1 MDDPHPPGD
10 AELVLYLRRAHEAQA
25 LFLNNVTI
33 QLLSSDE
40 EGRAMKAWGSGV
52 LFRVLGRSFIVTAE
66 HLLDGRR
73 LWLRSPLL
81 ADPIA
86 LRGSRTIADKERDV
100 MVIQPSEEALAAMAR
115 LRFLTLAEV
124 NLDPAQQVFA
134 ITGFPLELNQRVP
147 QTMTA
152 MSYITHRYS
161 GSVVGLRYAGDERQ
175 ILLEY
180 ALTNSVGAD
189 GTDAGLPRH
198 LHGMSGCPVWAATAP
213 DERLSLAGVQT
224 STIETPGLLI
234 VKATRW
240 NVVLGMLSRKFPELV
255 PELKTL
261 GFDVRE

>member
-1 MDDPHPPGD
+1 MCDPEPPRD
-10 AELVLYLRRAHEAQA
+10 AELVQYLRHAHEAQSR
-25 LFLNNVTI
+25 FLNSVTV

-40 EGRAMKAWGSGV
+40 DGKVMRAWGSGV

-81 ADPIA
+81 PNPLA
-86 LRGSRTIADKERDV
+86 LRGSRTIGAKEGDV
-100 MVIQPSEEALAAMAR
+100 MVIQPSEEASAATAQ
-115 LRFLTLAEV
+115 LGSLTLTDV
-124 NLDPAQQVFA
+124 NLNPAQQVFS

-147 QTMTA
+147 QSMTA

-161 GSVVGLRYAGDERQ
+161 GSAAGLRFDGDDRQ

-180 ALTNSVGAD
+180 ALTDSVGAD

-198 LHGMSGCPVWAATAP
+198 LHGMSGCPVWATTAP
-213 DERLSLAGVQT
+213 DARLSVAGVQT
-224 STIETPGLLI
+224 STIEMPGLLI

-240 NVVLGMLSRKFPELV
+240 NVVLGMLSGKFPELV
-255 PELKTL
+255 PELRAL
-261 GFDVRE
+261 GFDVR